1 MKYHYVF
8 LWRSLFLLLYFL
20 YSNWSRVQE
29 RKYRTS
35 SMSAAVLQGKLSC
48 AKKGIAFCKN
58 QLCSTAYRGN
68 EEQTRSTLK
77 NSNFE
82 LLRMSHS
89 LKVPYM
95 SRILSRFSLRGGRGR
110 LFEGGCLFQILS
122 HRRGTNLKQGAYLK
136 LGANSSIYG
145 KWLILTMI
153 SRKEWR
159 ELYFIMFSQQWR

>member
-1 MKYHYVF
+1 MKRSQDVF
-8 LWRSLFLLLYFL
+8 ELPSEEAGIWEQSFTTAPMDISIEEMRSNPF
-20 YSNWSRVQE
+20 E
-29 RKYRTS
+29 
-35 SMSAAVLQGKLSC
+35 
-48 AKKGIAFCKN
+48 
-58 QLCSTAYRGN
+58 
-68 EEQTRSTLK
+68 

-82 LLRMSHS
+82 LLWMSHS

>member
-1 MKYHYVF
+1 MLKSQQTLTGFEDMTSHLLVRCSNRLHVSVHVRRF
-8 LWRSLFLLLYFL
+8 RVAVKRSWHLGAKFYYSSRGYF
-20 YSNWSRVQE
+20 
-29 RKYRTS
+29 
-35 SMSAAVLQGKLSC
+35 
-48 AKKGIAFCKN
+48 
-58 QLCSTAYRGN
+58 YRGN
-68 EEQTRSTLK
+68 EERTRSTLR

-122 HRRGTNLKQGAYLK
+122 HRRGTNSKRGAYLK

-145 KWLILTMI
+145 K
-153 SRKEWR
+153 
-159 ELYFIMFSQQWR
+159 